1 MSQYTRCCVSQLKN
15 IIPTQ
20 HLYVNIQAGTTCY
33 IFDSFLDPGRA
44 KPLLVS

>member
-1 MSQYTRCCVSQLKN
+1 MSQYTRCCVNQLKN

-33 IFDSFLDPGRA
+33 IFDFFSRVNVPF
-44 KPLLVS
+44 